1 MDKKEILYNKTIK
14 INALVY
20 FIFISL
26 MATIICFAF
35 NKKIYNVKEV
45 VGLNE
50 CEDNLCK
57 ISITLNYEE
66 LDILKENPEIVYAK
80 KKYRIKKVEYQEPYL
95 NNGIPVEDL
104 QLETDIKEEKIIR
117 LKIYYN
123 QQRII
128 DKIKENI
135 IERK

>member
-1 MDKKEILYNKTIK
+1 MDKKEILYNKKVK
-14 INALVY
+14 INFLVY
-20 FIFISL
+20 LIFISL
-26 MATIICFAF
+26 IVVTVYYAF
-35 NKKIYNVKEV
+35 NKKVYNVKEV

-50 CEDNLCK
+50 CENNICK

-80 KKYRIKKVEYQEPYL
+80 TKYKIKEVEYQEPYL